1 MAEAEPKPDE
11 PTIKPDGAVI
21 EQGKQN
27 QEGAA
32 PVVVE
37 GAAAGQVQ
45 VEPGE
50 QGKAKEGV
58 GDGQPTPTPAEL
70 ALQKK
75 MARMDRKFQKRIARV
90 TKQKNAA
97 QQKLDD
103 LQSEKPAAGAKA
115 TPPDP
120 DAYSDDPD
128 AYWAAFRAYEA
139 GEDHEPTERKPKP
152 AAKQGKDEQTD
163 TAPEDPDVSDAI
175 DDIRDAIDDSPRAEQ
190 IRKVFTDPSLDVSRT
205 MILAIAN
212 LDDPS
217 AAAEYLGE
225 NPELATKIAA
235 MDELHTAIAIGKIE
249 AKAGKANARRVS
261 KAPAPIEPE
270 RGGGVINADPS
281 KLSFA
286 EKESQFLNSP
296 GRDPTEW

>member
-1 MAEAEPKPDE
+1 MAESDPKPDE
-11 PTIKPDGAVI
+11 PTIEPEGAVV
-21 EQGKQN
+21 EQGEQN

-32 PVVVE
+32 PVK
-37 GAAAGQVQ
+37 GAAEAKQ
-45 VEPGE
+45 EPGE
-50 QGKAKEGV
+50 QEGV

-75 MARMDRKFQKRIARV
+75 ITRMDRKFLKRLDREIAS
-90 TKQKNAA
+90 KKAA
-97 QQKLDD
+97 QEKLAE
-103 LQSEKPAAGAKA
+103 LQSGKTAGTKA

-139 GEDHEPTERKPKP
+139 GEDHEPTERKPEP
-152 AAKQGKDEQTD
+152 AAKPGKDDPPD
-163 TAPEDPDVSDAI
+163 TVAEDPDVSDAI

-190 IRKVFTDPSLDVSRT
+190 IREAFTDPSLDVSRT

-235 MDELHTAIAIGKIE
+235 MDDLHTAIAIGKIE
-249 AKAGKANARRVS
+249 AKAGKANAARVS
-261 KAPAPIEPE
+261 KAPEPIEPE